1 MPLSHHPLSLNDA
14 NFVDDAGSLITTTF
28 VDFRSADQ
36 RTPIHSLAKGCERQ
50 YALETSATL
59 RIARPCTFRAS
70 GGGLIRDPNEGK
82 ATTTRVLA
90 ERIDDPDDLREA
102 RVRNREM
109 MRAIELSGSMHKL
122 TRRIISIKN
131 TRSEGTTLTYGRNW
145 WTFSTSILDY
155 GQPPPQ
161 SWWESMDPKY
171 DHVSWIRRP
180 RGFARA
186 LGAMVAEQ
194 LGPQLDET
202 QLTHKLNDGHD
213 FVSNHSFQWL
223 IHGPV
228 VYVDDKYETL
238 NTWPVRSTLPFAF
251 MFVKDR
257 EPHIEQREYRFVVL
271 AKEQPADAA
280 LLTISPNIRS
290 TLHESPNPIR
300 TADSLLTTSGIDH
313 VASPDRGPR
322 DKTVSQDVD
331 RTAASAP
338 LQDTVLNTG
347 RPARFLDPPSGT
359 TQATRP
365 DMRSFPNQ
373 ETHAGAMMEF
383 HAWLS
388 ILEGVVGGADVSR
401 RVEAAS
407 AAWHARKPIFDL
419 LQEYEEP
426 IQTVRIKDH
435 VFVDI
440 CLTLT
445 TPCKS
450 EAHLVVG
457 PNGCFALS
465 IGHDGTDTLT
475 HGEHWLGL
483 GAVRGLQAAQL
494 VRRRVDTM

>member
-1 MPLSHHPLSLNDA
+1 MPLSYHPLSLNDA
-14 NFVDDAGSLITTTF
+14 NFVDDAGSLITSTF

-36 RTPIHSLAKGCERQ
+36 RTPIHSLAKGCKRQ
-50 YALETSATL
+50 HALETSATL
-59 RIARPCTFRAS
+59 RIARPATFRES
-70 GGGLIRDPNEGK
+70 GGGLIRDPKEGK

-90 ERIDDPDDLREA
+90 ERIDDPDDMREA

-109 MRAIELSGSMHKL
+109 MRAIELSGSTHKM
-122 TRRIISIKN
+122 TRRIVSIKN
-131 TRSEGTTLTYGRNW
+131 TRSEGATLTYGRNW

-155 GQPPPQ
+155 GHPPPP

-194 LGPQLDET
+194 LGPQLEET
-202 QLTHKLNDGHD
+202 QLTHKLNDGHEL
-213 FVSNHSFQWL
+213 VSNHRLQWI

-228 VYVDDKYETL
+228 VYVDDSYETF
-238 NTWPVRSTLPFAF
+238 NTWPERSTLPFAF
-251 MFVKDR
+251 LFVKER
-257 EPHIEQREYRFVVL
+257 ERIEQREYRFVVL
-271 AKEQPADAA
+271 AKEQPADAV
-280 LLTISPNIRS
+280 LLTISPSIRG

-300 TADSLLTTSGIDH
+300 TADNLLATSGIDH
-313 VASPDRGPR
+313 VASADRGRR
-322 DKTVSQDVD
+322 DKAVSQDVD
-331 RTAASAP
+331 RTAPSALP
-338 LQDTVLNTG
+338 QDTVLNTG
-347 RPARFLDPPSGT
+347 RPAPFLDSPPGAT
-359 TQATRP
+359 RATRP
-365 DMRSFPNQ
+365 DMRSFANQ

-388 ILEGVVGGADVSR
+388 VLEGVIGSADACR

-407 AAWHARKPIFDL
+407 AAWHAQTPICDL
-419 LQEYEEP
+419 LQEYEDP
-426 IQTVRIKDH
+426 IKTVRIRDH

-440 CLTLT
+440 CLALT
-445 TPCKS
+445 TQCKS

-475 HGEHWLGL
+475 HGQHWSGL
-483 GAVRGLQAAQL
+483 GAVSGLQAAKL
-494 VRRRVDTM
+494 VRRQVDRM